1 MSQKSL
7 NLFDLNVCKKSAP
20 PPNFFV
26 LYRKNRE
33 VSDPVIPFAPHG
45 PCPVFGILPILAL
58 LHIPGYNGLPPFS
71 ADMEENGNEESEERV
86 GPVFV

>member
-1 MSQKSL
+1 MDPSHFR
-7 NLFDLNVCKKSAP
+7 NIA
-20 PPNFFV
+20 
-26 LYRKNRE
+26 Y
-33 VSDPVIPFAPHG
+33 VSIV
-45 PCPVFGILPILAL
+45 